1 MAITADKFL
10 GKKKGGALAL
20 RPKGNIVPVKDKGSS
35 IEKVDPENPTLV
47 IRTKLIR
54 IEDILKGTL
63 AAEKKAADERKK
75 AQEKEE
81 RDEQE
86 KDIEDDSKS
95 ETKFKL
101 PLPGK
106 IKSWWENIKKFFF
119 TVLFG
124 WLFLKFMKWLPK
136 LKGILK
142 LLAGLAEFLID
153 WGGRILNGLVTFV
166 SWGVKAYD
174 WTRDKVEDI
183 FGKKGV
189 KVFDKISGVLSTVL
203 NLVMSLTLAM
213 IAVSGQFGDGLM
225 NAGSSFLRQIFKYG
239 LKRAGPRLL
248 IKMFGKKTAASL
260 LGKSVAAKTVAATT
274 ATTAGGTTA
283 AAGGTTVGTTAT
295 GVVGVGAAA
304 TGAIVAGAG
313 LLASGLGE
321 GIFQLR
327 KLGKKKE
334 EESYK
339 KFKEK
344 NWLQPMKYFW
354 GAAHLMDKFN
364 NFQAGIIGNIL
375 DIVGTPFRYLIE
387 LIRYPFLDEAGRKKQ
402 NENMAKFDARIREHF
417 REMVNTMSLGMLAK
431 DKGAFGSLFGK
442 KGTDAMGYTKD
453 GQTKSEQ
460 LNNTKYITKTDLSG
474 KGGSTYNGV
483 DVYPSYEKGSTE
495 EIVVVRRPMGR
506 SAAKNRSEDEKDVI
520 AVDTGTGFNVSFN
533 SSSLYR

>member
-47 IRTKLIR
+47 IRTKLIK

-63 AAEKKAADERKK
+63 AAEKNAADERKK
-75 AQEKEE
+75 AKEQEE
-81 RDEQE
+81 RAEEE
-86 KDIEDDSKS
+86 KDIEADPKSK
-95 ETKFKL
+95 TKFKL

-106 IKSWWENIKKFFF
+106 IKSWWENIKRFFF

-142 LLAGLAEFLID
+142 LLAGIAEFLID

-166 SWGVKAYD
+166 SWGMKAYD
-174 WTRDKVEDI
+174 WTK
-183 FGKKGV
+183 
-189 KVFDKISGVLSTVL
+189 DKIEDVFGEEGAKTFEKIAGVMKNVL
-203 NLVMSLTLAM
+203 NWTISLTLAM
-213 IAVSGQFGDGLM
+213 IAFSNEF
-225 NAGSSFLRQIFKYG
+225 GSSLVDWGKGFMSIFKHG
-239 LKRAGPRLL
+239 LKRAVPRLL

-260 LGKSVAAKTVAATT
+260 LGKSVVAKTVAATT
-274 ATTAGGTTA
+274 ATTAGGTT
-283 AAGGTTVGTTAT
+283 VGTTAT
-295 GVVGVGAAA
+295 GVAGVGAAA
-304 TGAIVAGAG
+304 TAGIVAGAG

-321 GIFQLR
+321 GVFQMR

-334 EESYK
+334 EDSYK
-339 KFKEK
+339 RFKEK
-344 NWLQPMKYFW
+344 SWLQPMKYFW

-387 LIRYPFLDEAGRKKQ
+387 LIRYPFLDEAGKKKQ
-402 NENMAKFDARIREHF
+402 NQNLAKFDARIREHF

-460 LNNTKYITKTDLSG
+460 LNQYT
-474 KGGSTYNGV
+474 
-483 DVYPSYEKGSTE
+483 SYERGSTE

-506 SAAKNRSEDEKDVI
+506 SAAKNRSENETEVI